1 MMNKDELL
9 LKADKFQKY
18 LEEKTGSEPNDLI
31 TRAENL
37 SILIAQSG
45 QCLAD
50 AKYLQD
56 TVINGAIMEAIQKF
70 YSDKLSPST
79 VNKFVTTAAKE
90 ANYLVNWLDRINATA
105 THQLEGIRSILSYRK
120 AEMSMV

>member
-1 MMNKDELL
+1 MLDKETLL
-9 LKADKFQKY
+9 LKAEKFQKY
-18 LEEKTGSEPNDLI
+18 LEEKPGTEADDLI
-31 TRAENL
+31 ERASLL

-50 AKYLQD
+50 AKYIQD
-56 TVINGAIMEAIQKF
+56 EIVNGAIMEAIQNF
-70 YSDKLSPST
+70 YSEKLSPST

-105 THQLEGIRSILSYRK
+105 THQLEGIRSMLSYRK
-120 AEMSMV
+120 AEMTIV

>member
-1 MMNKDELL
+1 MMNKEELL

-50 AKYLQD
+50 AKFIQD
-56 TVINGAIMEAIQKF
+56 EIVNGAIMEAIQKF
-70 YSDKLSPST
+70 YSDKL
-79 VNKFVTTAAKE
+79 
-90 ANYLVNWLDRINATA
+90 
-105 THQLEGIRSILSYRK
+105 
-120 AEMSMV
+120 

>member
-1 MMNKDELL
+1 MMNKEELL
-9 LKADKFQKY
+9 LKADKFQKD

-56 TVINGAIMEAIQKF
+56 TVINGAIMEALKNA
-70 YSDKLSPST
+70 YEERLSPS
-79 VNKFVTTAAKE
+79 VINKFVSTAGKE
-90 ANYLVNWLDRINATA
+90 FNYLTNRFDRINAAA

>member
-9 LKADKFQKY
+9 LKSEKFQKY
-18 LEEKTGSEPNDLI
+18 LEEKPGTEPNDLI
-31 TRAENL
+31 ERASLL

-45 QCLAD
+45 NCLAD
-50 AKYLQD
+50 AKFIQD
-56 TVINGAIMEAIQKF
+56 EIVNGAIMEAIQKF

-105 THQLEGIRSILSYRK
+105 THQLEGIRSMLSYRK

>member
-1 MMNKDELL
+1 MNKEELL

>member
-1 MMNKDELL
+1 MMNKEELL

-50 AKYLQD
+50 AKFIQD
-56 TVINGAIMEAIQKF
+56 EIVNGAIMEAIQKF

-105 THQLEGIRSILSYRK
+105 THQLEGIRSMLSYRK
-120 AEMSMV
+120 AEMTMV

>member
-9 LKADKFQKY
+9 LKSEKFQKY
-18 LEEKTGSEPNDLI
+18 LEEKPGTEPNDLI
-31 TRAENL
+31 ERASLL

-50 AKYLQD
+50 AKYIQD
-56 TVINGAIMEAIQKF
+56 DIVNGAIMEAIQKF
-70 YSDKLSPST
+70 YSEKLSPST

-90 ANYLVNWLDRINATA
+90 SNYLVNWLDRINATA
-105 THQLEGIRSILSYRK
+105 THQLDSIRTLISYRK
-120 AEMSMV
+120 AEMQI